1 MDFSCFLGGIP
12 VWTWRIII
20 RIMRIMRIVRWC
32 VAIPLVP
39 EAITVRVMF
48 VRTRMSVD
56 TFLETLYISAFTT
69 LTLEVSLNCDLAE
82 TNFNPSVI
90 GERDIYI
97 VSHAV
102 VGKIGSLVSIATEHE
117 NANSLFDGFD

>member
-39 EAITVRVMF
+39 EAITVRVVF
-48 VRTRMSVD
+48 VRARMSVD
-56 TFLETLYISAFTT
+56 AFLETLYISAFTT

-82 TNFNPSVI
+82 TNFNPF
-90 GERDIYI
+90 
-97 VSHAV
+97 
-102 VGKIGSLVSIATEHE
+102 VSIATEHE